1 MRATMETENN
11 GFIKYHLPCPLCSS
25 SDAVSINKDGSAY
38 CFSCQ
43 EYIKEYNME
52 TQQVN
57 TTNSANEYEVKDYLK
72 QSNFAEIIDRNI
84 REQTCKRFGVTVKMD
99 SVGTITN
106 HYYPYHDKQGAK
118 IATKTRY
125 TKLKEFSIQGNTK
138 FSGLFGE
145 HLFSKNKYIIITEGE
160 LDCLSA
166 YQIFKTEKYETP
178 VVSIKNGIT
187 SAVKDIK
194 TSLDFLEQFDNV
206 IINFD
211 NDKQGQEGAMK
222 VAELFSP
229 GKCKVMH
236 LPEGYKDASDC
247 LSKNKLQLYTKAFWD
262 AKLYAPDGIINANI
276 LFDEITK
283 PTLKSFVQYPFEGM
297 NKITYGLRPSEL
309 VTFTAG
315 SGLGK
320 TQVMREI
327 VHHIIKST
335 KDNIGLLMLEETP
348 VITSKGLMSIEANQR
363 LHLPDVHVSKDE
375 MKTYFDATVGTGRV
389 FMFDHFGS
397 NSIDNIVSRVRYLAK
412 GLDCKYV
419 IIDHVSIIVSDQSH
433 GDERRAL
440 DEIMTRLRTLV
451 QETGLSM
458 IVVSHLRRPEG
469 KGHEEGAS
477 TSLSQLRGSASIGQ
491 LSDMVIGLE
500 RDAQNSDPDIRNTTR
515 IRVLKNRFS
524 GLTGPCCDLKY
535 DVDTGRLNEVQM
547 VDDEI

>member
-1 MRATMETENN
+1 METNDN
-11 GFIKYHLPCPLCSS
+11 GFIKYHMPCPLCSS

-43 EYIKEYNME
+43 EYMKEYNME
-52 TQQVN
+52 TQEIQS
-57 TTNSANEYEVKDYLK
+57 TKSTNEYEVKDYLK
-72 QSNFAEIIDRNI
+72 QSNYAEIIDRNI
-84 REQTCKRFGVTVKMD
+84 KEQTCKRYGVTVKMD
-99 SVGTITN
+99 SIGNITN

-125 TKLKEFSIQGNTK
+125 TKLKEFSLQGNTK
-138 FSGLFGE
+138 LSGLFGE
-145 HLFSKNKYIIITEGE
+145 HLFTKNKYVIITEGE
-160 LDCLSA
+160 LDALSA
-166 YQIFKTEKYETP
+166 YQMFKTDRYETP

-194 TSLDFLEQFDNV
+194 GSLDWLEQFENV

-211 NDKQGQEGAMK
+211 NDEQGREGALK

-229 GKCKVMH
+229 GKCKILH

-247 LSKNKLQLYTKAFWD
+247 LTQNKIQVYTKAFWD
-262 AKLYAPDGIINANI
+262 AKIYAPDGIINASI
-276 LFDEITK
+276 LFDAITK

-297 NKITYGLRPSEL
+297 NKITYGIRPSEL
-309 VTFTAG
+309 ITFTAG

-320 TQVMREI
+320 TQVMREV
-327 VHHIIKST
+327 VHHMIKST
-335 KDNIGLLMLEETP
+335 EDNIGLLMLEETP

-363 LHLPDVHVSKDE
+363 LHLPDVHVSKEE

-412 GLDCKYV
+412 GLDCKYI

-451 QETGLSM
+451 QETGVAM
-458 IVVSHLRRPEG
+458 IVVSHLRRPDG
-469 KGHEEGAS
+469 KGHEEGAA

-500 RDAQNSDPDIRNTTR
+500 RDAQNADPEIRNTTR
-515 IRVLKNRFS
+515 VRVLKNRFA
-524 GLTGPCCDLKY
+524 GLTGPCCDLQY
-535 DVDTGRLNEVQM
+535 DVDTGRLKEVNI
-547 VDDEI
+547 DAI

>member
-1 MRATMETENN
+1 MRATMEENKN
-11 GFIKYHLPCPLCSS
+11 GFVKYHLPCPLCEST
-25 SDAVSINKDGSAY
+25 DAVSVNADNSAY

-43 EYIKEYNME
+43 QYIKEYNME
-52 TQQVN
+52 TQQA
-57 TTNSANEYEVKDYLK
+57 TNSNHEYEVKNFTKESDY
-72 QSNFAEIIDRNI
+72 AEIIDRNI
-84 REQTCKRFGVTVKMD
+84 SEQTCRKFGVTVKMD
-99 SVGTITN
+99 NVGNIIN
-106 HYYPYHDKQGAK
+106 HYYPYHDNQGSK

-138 FSGLFGE
+138 NSGLFGQ

-166 YQIFKTEKYETP
+166 YQMMLKGTYHTP

-194 TSLDFLEQFDNV
+194 LSLEWLENNFENV
-206 IINFD
+206 LINFD
-211 NDKQGQEGAMK
+211 NDEHGIDGAYK

-229 GKCKVMH
+229 GKCKIIN
-236 LPEGYKDASDC
+236 LPKEFKDASDC
-247 LSKNKLQLYTKAFWD
+247 LTKNKIQIYTKAFWD
-262 AKLYAPDGIINANI
+262 AKVYAPDGIINANI
-276 LFDEITK
+276 LFDEISK
-283 PTLKSFVQYPFEGM
+283 PTLQSFVQYPFEGL
-297 NKITYGLRPSEL
+297 NKITYGLRPAEL

-320 TQVMREI
+320 TQVMREV

-335 KDNIGLLMLEETP
+335 EDNIGLLMLEETP

-363 LHLPDVHVSKDE
+363 LHLPDVHVSKE
-375 MKTYFDATVGTGRV
+375 ELKTYFDSTVGTGRV

-397 NSIDNIVSRVRYLAK
+397 NSIDNIVSRVRFLAK
-412 GLDCKYV
+412 GLDCKYIV
-419 IIDHVSIIVSDQSH
+419 IDHVSIIVSDQSH

-451 QETGLSM
+451 QETGVSM
-458 IVVSHLRRPEG
+458 IVVSHLRRPDG
-469 KGHEEGAS
+469 KGHEEGAA

-500 RDAQNSDPDIRNTTR
+500 RDAQNDDPEIRNTTR

-524 GLTGPCCDLKY
+524 GITGPCCDLKY
-535 DVDTGRLNEVQM
+535 DIDTGRLNEVTSS
-547 VDDEI
+547 DF

>member
-11 GFIKYHLPCPLCSS
+11 GFVKYHLPCPLCSS
-25 SDAVSINKDGSAY
+25 SDAVSVNKDGSAY

-52 TQQVN
+52 TTEIQS
-57 TTNSANEYEVKDYLK
+57 TNSTNEYEVSNYLK
-72 QSNFAEIIDRNI
+72 QSNYAEIIDRNI
-84 REQTCKRFGVTVKMD
+84 KEQTCRRYGVTVKMD
-99 SVGTITN
+99 SVGNITN

-125 TKLKEFSIQGNTK
+125 TKLKEFSLQGNTK
-138 FSGLFGE
+138 LSGLFGE
-145 HLFSKNKYIIITEGE
+145 HLFNKNKYVIITEGE

-166 YQIFKTEKYETP
+166 YQMFKTDKYETP

-194 TSLDFLEQFDNV
+194 GSLDWLEQFDNV

-211 NDKQGQEGAMK
+211 NDDQGREGALK

-229 GKCKVMH
+229 GKCKILH
-236 LPEGYKDASDC
+236 LPNGYKDASDC
-247 LSKNKLQLYTKAFWD
+247 LSKNKIQVYTKAFWD

-283 PTLKSFVQYPFEGM
+283 PTLKSFVQYPFEGI
-297 NKITYGLRPSEL
+297 NKLTYGIRPAEL
-309 VTFTAG
+309 ITFTAG

-327 VHHIIKST
+327 VHHMIKST
-335 KDNIGLLMLEETP
+335 TDNIGLLMLEETP

-363 LHLPDVHVSKDE
+363 LHLPDVHVSKEE

-451 QETGLSM
+451 QETGVSM
-458 IVVSHLRRPEG
+458 IVVSHLRRPDG
-469 KGHEEGAS
+469 KGHEEGAA

-500 RDAQNSDPDIRNTTR
+500 RDAQNDDPEIRNTTR
-515 IRVLKNRFS
+515 VRVLKNRFA
-524 GLTGPCCDLKY
+524 GLTGPCCNLQY
-535 DVDTGRLNEVQM
+535 DVDTGRLKEVNL
-547 VDDEI
+547 DEI

>member
-1 MRATMETENN
+1 METNNN

-25 SDAVSINKDGSAY
+25 SDAVSMNKDGSAY

-52 TQQVN
+52 TQEIE
-57 TTNSANEYEVKDYLK
+57 TTKSKNEYEVKDYLK
-72 QSNFAEIIDRNI
+72 QSNYAEIIDRNI
-84 REQTCKRFGVTVKMD
+84 KEPTCKRYGVTVKMD
-99 SVGTITN
+99 SIGNITN

-125 TKLKEFSIQGNTK
+125 TKLKEFSLQGNTK
-138 FSGLFGE
+138 LSGLFGE
-145 HLFSKNKYIIITEGE
+145 HLFSKNKYVIITEGE

-166 YQIFKTEKYETP
+166 YQMFKTDRYETP

-194 TSLDFLEQFDNV
+194 GSLDWLEQFDNV

-211 NDKQGQEGAMK
+211 NDDQGREGALK

-229 GKCKVMH
+229 GKCKIIH

-247 LSKNKLQLYTKAFWD
+247 LQKNKIQIYTKAFWD

-297 NKITYGLRPSEL
+297 NKITYGIRPSEL
-309 VTFTAG
+309 ITFTAG

-320 TQVMREI
+320 TQVMREV
-327 VHHIIKST
+327 VHHMIKST
-335 KDNIGLLMLEETP
+335 EDNIGLLMLEETP

-363 LHLPDVHVSKDE
+363 LHLPDVHVSKEE

-412 GLDCKYV
+412 GLDCKYI

-451 QETGLSM
+451 QETGVAM

-469 KGHEEGAS
+469 KGHEEGAA

-500 RDAQNSDPDIRNTTR
+500 RDAQNDDPDIRNTTR
-515 IRVLKNRFS
+515 VRVLKNRFA
-524 GLTGPCCDLKY
+524 GLTGPCCDLRY
-535 DVDTGRLNEVQM
+535 DADTGRLKEVE
-547 VDDEI
+547 VDEI

>member
-1 MRATMETENN
+1 METEKN
-11 GFIKYHLPCPLCSS
+11 GFVKYHLPCPLCPS
-25 SDAVSINKDGSAY
+25 SDAVSLNKDGSAF

-43 EYIKEYNME
+43 QYIKEYNME
-52 TQQVN
+52 TTEIQS
-57 TTNSANEYEVKDYLK
+57 TNSRNEYEVSDYLK
-72 QSNFAEIIDRNI
+72 QSNYAEIIDRNI
-84 REQTCKRFGVTVKMD
+84 KEQTCRRYGVQVKMD
-99 SVGTITN
+99 SVGNITN

-125 TKLKEFSIQGNTK
+125 TKLKEFSLQGNTK
-138 FSGLFGE
+138 LSGLFGE
-145 HLFSKNKYIIITEGE
+145 HLFNKNKYIIITEGE

-166 YQIFKTEKYETP
+166 YQMFKTDRYETP

-194 TSLDFLEQFDNV
+194 GSLDWLEQFDNV

-211 NDKQGQEGAMK
+211 NDEQGREGALK

-229 GKCKVMH
+229 GKCKILN
-236 LPEGYKDASDC
+236 LPNEYKDASDC
-247 LSKNKLQLYTKAFWD
+247 LSKNKIQVYTKAFWD

-283 PTLKSFVQYPFEGM
+283 PTLKSFVQYPFEGI
-297 NKITYGLRPSEL
+297 NKLTYGIRPSEL
-309 VTFTAG
+309 ITFTAG

-327 VHHIIKST
+327 VHHMIKST

-348 VITSKGLMSIEANQR
+348 VITSKGLMSVEANQR
-363 LHLPDVHVSKDE
+363 LHLPDVHVSKEE

-412 GLDCKYV
+412 GLDCKYI

-451 QETGLSM
+451 QETGVSM
-458 IVVSHLRRPEG
+458 IVVSHLRRPDG
-469 KGHEEGAS
+469 KGHEEGAA

-500 RDAQNSDPDIRNTTR
+500 RDAQNDDPEIRNTTR
-515 IRVLKNRFS
+515 VRVLKNRFA
-524 GLTGPCCDLKY
+524 GLTGPCCNLQY
-535 DVDTGRLNEVQM
+535 DVDTGRLKEVNL
-547 VDDEI
+547 DDI

>member
-1 MRATMETENN
+1 METNNN

-25 SDAVSINKDGSAY
+25 SDAVSMNKDGSAY

-43 EYIKEYNME
+43 EHIKEYNME
-52 TQQVN
+52 TQEIQS
-57 TTNSANEYEVKDYLK
+57 TKSTNEYEVKDYLK
-72 QSNFAEIIDRNI
+72 QSNYAEIVDRNI
-84 REQTCKRFGVTVKMD
+84 KEPTCKRYGVTVKMD

-125 TKLKEFSIQGNTK
+125 TKLKEFSLQGNTK
-138 FSGLFGE
+138 VSGLFGE

-166 YQIFKTEKYETP
+166 YQMFKTDRYETP

-194 TSLDFLEQFDNV
+194 GSLDWLEKFDNV

-211 NDKQGQEGAMK
+211 NDEQGRVGALK

-229 GKCKVMH
+229 GKCKILH

-247 LSKNKLQLYTKAFWD
+247 LQKNKIQIYTKAFWD

-276 LFDEITK
+276 LFDDITK
-283 PTLKSFVQYPFEGM
+283 PNLKSFVQYPFEGM
-297 NKITYGLRPSEL
+297 NKITYGIRPSEL
-309 VTFTAG
+309 ITFTAG

-320 TQVMREI
+320 TQVMREV
-327 VHHIIKST
+327 VHHMIKST
-335 KDNIGLLMLEETP
+335 EDNIGLLMLEETP

-363 LHLPDVHVSKDE
+363 LHLPDVHVSKEE

-412 GLDCKYV
+412 GLDCKYI

-451 QETGLSM
+451 QETGVAM
-458 IVVSHLRRPEG
+458 IVVSHLRRPDG
-469 KGHEEGAS
+469 KGHEEGAA

-500 RDAQNSDPDIRNTTR
+500 RDAQNDDPDIRNTTR
-515 IRVLKNRFS
+515 VRVLKNRFA
-524 GLTGPCCDLKY
+524 GLTGPCCDLRY
-535 DVDTGRLNEVQM
+535 DADTGRLKEVE
-547 VDDEI
+547 VDEI

>member
-1 MRATMETENN
+1 MEETNKN
-11 GFIKYHLPCPLCSS
+11 GFVKFHLPCPLCSS
-25 SDAVSINKDGSAY
+25 SDAVSVNADNSAY

-43 EYIKEYNME
+43 EYIREYDME
-52 TQQVN
+52 LQP
-57 TTNSANEYEVKDYLK
+57 TTNSNNEYEVKDYMK
-72 QSNFAEIIDRNI
+72 DSNYAEIIDRNI
-84 REQTCKRFGVTVKMD
+84 SEQTCKKFGVTVKMD
-99 SVGTITN
+99 NMGTITN
-106 HYYPYHDKQGAK
+106 HYYPYHDTQGAK

-138 FSGLFGE
+138 NSGLFGE
-145 HLFSKNKYIIITEGE
+145 HLFSKNKYCIITEGE

-166 YQIFKTEKYETP
+166 YQMMLKGTYHTP
-178 VVSIKNGIT
+178 VVSIKNGIS

-194 TSLDFLEQFDNV
+194 TSLEWLENNFDNV

-211 NDKQGQEGAMK
+211 NDEQGRVGAMK

-236 LPEGYKDASDC
+236 LPEGFKDASDC
-247 LSKNKLQLYTKAFWD
+247 LTKNKIQIYNKTFWD
-262 AKLYAPDGIINANI
+262 AKVFAPDGIINANT
-276 LFDEITK
+276 LLDAVLKPIT
-283 PTLKSFVQYPFEGM
+283 KSFVQYPFEGL

-320 TQVMREI
+320 TQVMREV

-335 KDNIGLLMLEETP
+335 EDKIGLLMLEETP
-348 VITSKGLMSIEANQR
+348 VITSKGLMSVEANQR
-363 LHLPDVHVSKDE
+363 LHLPDVHVSKEE

-397 NSIDNIVSRVRYLAK
+397 NSIDNIVSRVRFLAK
-412 GLDCKYV
+412 GLDCKYIV
-419 IIDHVSIIVSDQSH
+419 IDHISIIVSDQQH

-451 QETGLSM
+451 QETGVSM

-500 RDAQNSDPDIRNTTR
+500 RDAQNDDPDIRNTTR

-524 GLTGPCCDLKY
+524 GITGPCCDLRY
-535 DVDTGRLNEVQM
+535 DIDTGRLTEVKS
-547 VDDEI
+547 DDF

>member
-1 MRATMETENN
+1 METNNN

-25 SDAVSINKDGSAY
+25 SDAVSMNKDGSAY

-43 EYIKEYNME
+43 EHIKEYNME
-52 TQQVN
+52 TQEIQS
-57 TTNSANEYEVKDYLK
+57 TKSTNEYEVKDYLK
-72 QSNFAEIIDRNI
+72 QSNYAEIVDRNI
-84 REQTCKRFGVTVKMD
+84 KEPTCKRYGVTVKMD

-125 TKLKEFSIQGNTK
+125 TKLKEFSLQGNTK
-138 FSGLFGE
+138 VSGLFGE

-166 YQIFKTEKYETP
+166 YQMFKTDRYETP

-194 TSLDFLEQFDNV
+194 GSLDWLEKFDNV

-211 NDKQGQEGAMK
+211 NDEQGRVGALK

-229 GKCKVMH
+229 GKCKILH

-247 LSKNKLQLYTKAFWD
+247 LQKNKIQIYTKAFWD

-276 LFDEITK
+276 LFDDITK
-283 PTLKSFVQYPFEGM
+283 PNLKSFVQYPFEGM
-297 NKITYGLRPSEL
+297 NKITYGIRPSEL
-309 VTFTAG
+309 ITFTAG

-320 TQVMREI
+320 TQVMREV
-327 VHHIIKST
+327 VHHMIKST
-335 KDNIGLLMLEETP
+335 ADNIGLLMLEETP

-363 LHLPDVHVSKDE
+363 LHLPDVHVSKEE

-412 GLDCKYV
+412 GLDCKYI

-451 QETGLSM
+451 QETGVAM

-469 KGHEEGAS
+469 KGHEEGAA

-500 RDAQNSDPDIRNTTR
+500 RDAQNDDPDVRNTTR
-515 IRVLKNRFS
+515 VRVLKNRFS
-524 GLTGPCCDLKY
+524 GLTGPCCDLRY
-535 DVDTGRLNEVQM
+535 DADTGRLKEVE
-547 VDDEI
+547 VDEI

>member
-1 MRATMETENN
+1 MRATMETNDN
-11 GFIKYHLPCPLCSS
+11 GFIKYHMPCPLCSS

-43 EYIKEYNME
+43 EYMKEYNME
-52 TQQVN
+52 TQEIQS
-57 TTNSANEYEVKDYLK
+57 TKSTNEYEVKDYLK
-72 QSNFAEIIDRNI
+72 QSNYAEIIDRNI
-84 REQTCKRFGVTVKMD
+84 KEQTCKRYGVTVKMD
-99 SVGTITN
+99 SIGNITN

-125 TKLKEFSIQGNTK
+125 TKLKEFSLQGNTK
-138 FSGLFGE
+138 LSGLFGE
-145 HLFSKNKYIIITEGE
+145 HLFTKNKYVIITEGE
-160 LDCLSA
+160 LDALSA
-166 YQIFKTEKYETP
+166 YQMFKTDRYETP

-194 TSLDFLEQFDNV
+194 GSLDWLEQFENV

-211 NDKQGQEGAMK
+211 NDEQGREGALK

-229 GKCKVMH
+229 GKCKILH

-247 LSKNKLQLYTKAFWD
+247 LTQNKIQVYTKAFWD
-262 AKLYAPDGIINANI
+262 AKIYAPDGIINANI
-276 LFDEITK
+276 LFDAITK

-297 NKITYGLRPSEL
+297 NKITYGIRPSEL
-309 VTFTAG
+309 ITFTAG

-320 TQVMREI
+320 TQVMREV
-327 VHHIIKST
+327 VHHMIKST
-335 KDNIGLLMLEETP
+335 EDNIGLLMLEETP

-363 LHLPDVHVSKDE
+363 LHLPDVHVSKEE

-412 GLDCKYV
+412 GLDCKYI

-451 QETGLSM
+451 QETGVAM
-458 IVVSHLRRPEG
+458 IVVSHLRRPDG
-469 KGHEEGAS
+469 KGHEEGAA

-500 RDAQNSDPDIRNTTR
+500 RDAQNADPEIRNTTR
-515 IRVLKNRFS
+515 VRVLKNRFA
-524 GLTGPCCDLKY
+524 GLTGPCCDLQY
-535 DVDTGRLNEVQM
+535 DVDTGRLKEVNI
-547 VDDEI
+547 DAI

>member
-1 MRATMETENN
+1 MEEINKN
-11 GFIKYHLPCPLCSS
+11 GFVKFHLPCPLCSS
-25 SDAVSINKDGSAY
+25 SDAVSVNADNSAY

-43 EYIKEYNME
+43 EYIKEYDME
-52 TQQVN
+52 LQPA
-57 TTNSANEYEVKDYLK
+57 TNSNNEYEVKDYMK
-72 QSNFAEIIDRNI
+72 ESNYAEIIDRNI
-84 REQTCKRFGVTVKMD
+84 SEQTCKKFGVTVKMD
-99 SVGTITN
+99 NMGTITN
-106 HYYPYHDKQGAK
+106 HYYPYHDTQGAK

-138 FSGLFGE
+138 NSGLFGQ
-145 HLFSKNKYIIITEGE
+145 HLFSKNKYVIITEGE

-166 YQIFKTEKYETP
+166 YQMMLKGTYHTP
-178 VVSIKNGIT
+178 VVSIKNGIS

-194 TSLDFLEQFDNV
+194 TSLEWLENNFANV
-206 IINFD
+206 IVNFD
-211 NDKQGQEGAMK
+211 NDEHGLDGAMK

-229 GKCKVMH
+229 GKCKIMH
-236 LPEGYKDASDC
+236 LPEGFKDASDC
-247 LSKNKLQLYTKAFWD
+247 LSKNKIQIYNKTFWD
-262 AKLYAPDGIINANI
+262 AKVFAPDGIINANT
-276 LFDEITK
+276 LLDEILK
-283 PTLKSFVQYPFEGM
+283 PITKSFVQYPFEGL

-320 TQVMREI
+320 TQVMREV

-335 KDNIGLLMLEETP
+335 EDNIGLLMLEETP
-348 VITSKGLMSIEANQR
+348 VITSKGLMSVEANQR
-363 LHLPDVHVSKDE
+363 LHLPDVHVSKEE
-375 MKTYFDATVGTGRV
+375 MTTYFDSTVGTGRV

-397 NSIDNIVSRVRYLAK
+397 NSIDNIVSRVRFLAK
-412 GLDCKYV
+412 GLDCKYIV
-419 IIDHVSIIVSDQSH
+419 IDHISIIVSDQQH

-451 QETGLSM
+451 QETGVSM

-469 KGHEEGAS
+469 KGHEEGAA

-500 RDAQNSDPDIRNTTR
+500 RDAQNEDPEIRNTTR

-524 GLTGPCCDLKY
+524 GITGPCCDLKY
-535 DVDTGRLNEVQM
+535 DIDTGRLT
-547 VDDEI
+547 EIKSNDF

>member
-1 MRATMETENN
+1 MEEINKK
-11 GFIKYHLPCPLCSS
+11 GFVKYHLPCPLCSS
-25 SDAVSINKDGSAY
+25 SDAVSVNADNSAY

-43 EYIKEYNME
+43 EFIKEYDME
-52 TQQVN
+52 LQPTITQ
-57 TTNSANEYEVKDYLK
+57 SKNEYEVKDFMK
-72 QSNFAEIIDRNI
+72 DSNYAEIIDRNI
-84 REQTCKRFGVTVKMD
+84 SEDTCKKFGVTVKMD
-99 SVGTITN
+99 NMGTITN
-106 HYYPYHDKQGAK
+106 HYYPYHDTQGAK

-138 FSGLFGE
+138 DSGLFGQ
-145 HLFSKNKYIIITEGE
+145 HLFSKNKYCIITEGE
-160 LDCLSA
+160 LDALSS
-166 YQIFKTEKYETP
+166 YQMMLKGNYHTP
-178 VVSIKNGIT
+178 VVSIKNGIS

-194 TSLDFLEQFDNV
+194 NSLEWLENNFDNV
-206 IINFD
+206 IVNFD
-211 NDKQGQEGAMK
+211 NDEHGIDGAMK

-229 GKCKVMH
+229 GKCKIMH
-236 LPEGYKDASDC
+236 LPEGFKDASDC
-247 LSKNKLQLYTKAFWD
+247 LTKNKIQIYNKTFWD
-262 AKLYAPDGIINANI
+262 AKVFAPDGIINANT
-276 LFDEITK
+276 LLDAVLKPIT
-283 PTLKSFVQYPFEGM
+283 KSFVQYPFEGL

-320 TQVMREI
+320 TQVMREV

-335 KDNIGLLMLEETP
+335 EDNIGLLMLEETP
-348 VITSKGLMSIEANQR
+348 VITSKGLMSVEANQR
-363 LHLPDVHVSKDE
+363 LHLPDVHVSKEE

-397 NSIDNIVSRVRYLAK
+397 NSIDNIVSRVRFLAK
-412 GLDCKYV
+412 GLDCKYIV
-419 IIDHVSIIVSDQSH
+419 IDHISIIVSDQQH

-451 QETGLSM
+451 QETGVSM

-469 KGHEEGAS
+469 KGHEEGAA

-500 RDAQNSDPDIRNTTR
+500 RDAQNDDPDIRNTTR

-524 GLTGPCCDLKY
+524 GITGPCCDLKY
-535 DVDTGRLNEVQM
+535 DIDTGRLTEVKS
-547 VDDEI
+547 DDF

>member
-1 MRATMETENN
+1 METEKN
-11 GFIKYHLPCPLCSS
+11 GFVKYHLPCPLCSS
-25 SDAVSINKDGSAY
+25 TDAVSVNKDGSAY

-52 TQQVN
+52 TTEIQS
-57 TTNSANEYEVKDYLK
+57 TNSKNEYEVSDYLK
-72 QSNFAEIIDRNI
+72 QSNYAEIIDRNI
-84 REQTCKRFGVTVKMD
+84 REQTCKRYGVTVKMD
-99 SVGTITN
+99 SVGNITN

-125 TKLKEFSIQGNTK
+125 TKLKEFSLQGNTK
-138 FSGLFGE
+138 LSGLFGE
-145 HLFSKNKYIIITEGE
+145 HLFNKNKYIIITEGE

-166 YQIFKTEKYETP
+166 YQMFKTDRYETP

-194 TSLDFLEQFDNV
+194 GSLDWLEQFNNV

-211 NDKQGQEGAMK
+211 NDEQGREGALK

-229 GKCKVMH
+229 GKCKILH
-236 LPEGYKDASDC
+236 LPNGYKDASDC
-247 LSKNKLQLYTKAFWD
+247 LSKNKIQVYTKAFWD

-283 PTLKSFVQYPFEGM
+283 PTLKSFVQYPFEGI
-297 NKITYGLRPSEL
+297 NKLTYGIRPSEL
-309 VTFTAG
+309 ITFTAG

-327 VHHIIKST
+327 VHHMIKST
-335 KDNIGLLMLEETP
+335 TDNIGLLMLEETP
-348 VITSKGLMSIEANQR
+348 VITSKGLMSVEANQR
-363 LHLPDVHVSKDE
+363 LHLPDVHVSKEE

-397 NSIDNIVSRVRYLAK
+397 NSIDNIVSRVRFLAK
-412 GLDCKYV
+412 GLDCKYI

-451 QETGLSM
+451 QETGVSM
-458 IVVSHLRRPEG
+458 IVVSHLRRPDG
-469 KGHEEGAS
+469 KGHEEGAA

-500 RDAQNSDPDIRNTTR
+500 RDAQNDDPEIRNTTR
-515 IRVLKNRFS
+515 VRVLKNRFA
-524 GLTGPCCDLKY
+524 GLTGPCCNLQY
-535 DVDTGRLNEVQM
+535 DVDTGRLKEVNL
-547 VDDEI
+547 DDI

>member
-1 MRATMETENN
+1 MEEINKN
-11 GFIKYHLPCPLCSS
+11 GFVKFHLPCPLCSS
-25 SDAVSINKDGSAY
+25 SDAVSVNADNSAY

-43 EYIKEYNME
+43 QYIREYDME
-52 TQQVN
+52 LQP
-57 TTNSANEYEVKDYLK
+57 TTSSNNEYEVKDYMK
-72 QSNFAEIIDRNI
+72 ESNYAEIIDRNI
-84 REQTCKRFGVTVKMD
+84 SEQTCKKFGVTVKMD
-99 SVGTITN
+99 NMGTITN
-106 HYYPYHDKQGAK
+106 HYYPYHDTQGAK

-125 TKLKEFSIQGNTK
+125 TKLKEFSIQGNTRN
-138 FSGLFGE
+138 SGLFGQ
-145 HLFSKNKYIIITEGE
+145 HLFSKNKYCIITEGE

-166 YQIFKTEKYETP
+166 YQMMLKGTYHTP
-178 VVSIKNGIT
+178 VVSIKNGIS

-194 TSLDFLEQFDNV
+194 TSLEWLENNFDNV

-211 NDKQGQEGAMK
+211 NDEQGREGAMK

-236 LPEGYKDASDC
+236 LPEGFKDASDC
-247 LSKNKLQLYTKAFWD
+247 LSKNKIQIYNKTFWD
-262 AKLYAPDGIINANI
+262 AKVFAPDGIINANI
-276 LFDEITK
+276 LFDEVAKPIT
-283 PTLKSFVQYPFEGM
+283 KSFVQYPFEGL
-297 NKITYGLRPSEL
+297 NKITYGLRPAEL

-320 TQVMREI
+320 TQVMREV

-348 VITSKGLMSIEANQR
+348 VITTKGLMSVEANQR
-363 LHLPDVHVSKDE
+363 LHLPDVHVSKEE
-375 MKTYFDATVGTGRV
+375 MRTYFDATVGTGRV
-389 FMFDHFGS
+389 YMFDHFGS
-397 NSIDNIVSRVRYLAK
+397 NSIDNIVSRVRFLAK

-451 QETGLSM
+451 QETGVSM
-458 IVVSHLRRPEG
+458 IVVSHLRRPDG
-469 KGHEEGAS
+469 KGHEEGAA

-500 RDAQNSDPDIRNTTR
+500 RDAQNDDPDIRNTTR

-524 GLTGPCCDLKY
+524 GITGPCCDLKY
-535 DVDTGRLNEVQM
+535 DIDTGRLNEVKS
-547 VDDEI
+547 DDF

>member
-1 MRATMETENN
+1 MEEINKN
-11 GFIKYHLPCPLCSS
+11 GFVKFHLPCPLCSS
-25 SDAVSINKDGSAY
+25 SDAVSVNADNSAY

-43 EYIKEYNME
+43 QYIREYDME
-52 TQQVN
+52 LQP
-57 TTNSANEYEVKDYLK
+57 TTNSNNEYEVKDYMK
-72 QSNFAEIIDRNI
+72 DSNYAEIIDRNI
-84 REQTCKRFGVTVKMD
+84 SEQTCKKFGVTVKMD
-99 SVGTITN
+99 NMGTITN
-106 HYYPYHDKQGAK
+106 HYYPYHDTQGAK

-125 TKLKEFSIQGNTK
+125 TKLKEFSIQGNTRN
-138 FSGLFGE
+138 SGLFGQ
-145 HLFSKNKYIIITEGE
+145 HLFSKNKYCIITEGE

-166 YQIFKTEKYETP
+166 YQMMLKGTYHTP
-178 VVSIKNGIT
+178 VVSIKNGIS

-194 TSLDFLEQFDNV
+194 TSLEWLENNFENV

-211 NDKQGQEGAMK
+211 NDEQGREGAMK

-236 LPEGYKDASDC
+236 LPEGFKDASDC
-247 LSKNKLQLYTKAFWD
+247 LSKNKIQIYNKTFWD
-262 AKLYAPDGIINANI
+262 AKVFAPDGIINANI
-276 LFDEITK
+276 LFDEVAKPIT
-283 PTLKSFVQYPFEGM
+283 KSFVQYPFEGL
-297 NKITYGLRPSEL
+297 NKITYGLRPAEL

-320 TQVMREI
+320 TQVMREV

-348 VITSKGLMSIEANQR
+348 VITTKGLMSVEANQR
-363 LHLPDVHVSKDE
+363 LHLPDVHVSKEE
-375 MKTYFDATVGTGRV
+375 MRTYFDATVGTGRV
-389 FMFDHFGS
+389 YMFDHFGS
-397 NSIDNIVSRVRYLAK
+397 NSIDNIVSRVRFLAK

-451 QETGLSM
+451 QETGVSM
-458 IVVSHLRRPEG
+458 IVVSHLRRPDG
-469 KGHEEGAS
+469 KGHEEGAA

-500 RDAQNSDPDIRNTTR
+500 RDAQNDDPDIRNTTR

-524 GLTGPCCDLKY
+524 GITGPCCDLKY
-535 DVDTGRLNEVQM
+535 DIDTGRLNEVKS
-547 VDDEI
+547 DDF

>member
-1 MRATMETENN
+1 METENN
-11 GFIKYHLPCPLCSS
+11 GFVKYHLPCPLCSS
-25 SDAVSINKDGSAY
+25 SDAVSVNKDGSAY

-52 TQQVN
+52 TTEIQS
-57 TTNSANEYEVKDYLK
+57 TNSTNEYEVSNYLK
-72 QSNFAEIIDRNI
+72 QSNYAEIIDRNI
-84 REQTCKRFGVTVKMD
+84 KEQTCRRYGVTVKMD
-99 SVGTITN
+99 SVGNITN

-125 TKLKEFSIQGNTK
+125 TKLKEFSLQGNTK
-138 FSGLFGE
+138 LSGLFGE
-145 HLFSKNKYIIITEGE
+145 HLFNKNKYIIITEGE

-166 YQIFKTEKYETP
+166 YQMFKTDKYETP

-194 TSLDFLEQFDNV
+194 GSLDWLEQFDNV

-211 NDKQGQEGAMK
+211 NDDQGREGALK

-229 GKCKVMH
+229 GKCKILH
-236 LPEGYKDASDC
+236 LPNGYKDASDC
-247 LSKNKLQLYTKAFWD
+247 LSKNKIQVYTKAFWD

-283 PTLKSFVQYPFEGM
+283 PTLKSFVQYPFEGI
-297 NKITYGLRPSEL
+297 NKLTYGIRPSEL
-309 VTFTAG
+309 ITFTAG

-327 VHHIIKST
+327 VHHMIKST
-335 KDNIGLLMLEETP
+335 TDNIGLLMLEETP

-363 LHLPDVHVSKDE
+363 LHLPDVHVSKEE

-451 QETGLSM
+451 QETGVSM
-458 IVVSHLRRPEG
+458 IVVSHLRRPDG
-469 KGHEEGAS
+469 KGHEEGAA

-500 RDAQNSDPDIRNTTR
+500 RDAQNDDPEIRNTTR
-515 IRVLKNRFS
+515 VRVLKNRFA
-524 GLTGPCCDLKY
+524 GLTGPCCNLQY
-535 DVDTGRLNEVQM
+535 DVDTGRLKEVNL
-547 VDDEI
+547 DEI

>member
-1 MRATMETENN
+1 MEEINKN
-11 GFIKYHLPCPLCSS
+11 GFVKFHLPCPLCSS
-25 SDAVSINKDGSAY
+25 SDAVSVNADNSAY

-43 EYIKEYNME
+43 QYIREYDME
-52 TQQVN
+52 LQP
-57 TTNSANEYEVKDYLK
+57 TTSSNNEYEVKDYMK
-72 QSNFAEIIDRNI
+72 ESNYAEIIDRNI
-84 REQTCKRFGVTVKMD
+84 SEQTCKKFGVTVKMD
-99 SVGTITN
+99 NMGTITN
-106 HYYPYHDKQGAK
+106 HYYPYHDTQGAK

-125 TKLKEFSIQGNTK
+125 TKLKEFSIQGNTRN
-138 FSGLFGE
+138 SGLFGQ
-145 HLFSKNKYIIITEGE
+145 HLFSKNKYCIITEGE

-166 YQIFKTEKYETP
+166 YQMMLKGTYHTP
-178 VVSIKNGIT
+178 VVSIKNGIS

-194 TSLDFLEQFDNV
+194 TSLEWLENNFENV

-211 NDKQGQEGAMK
+211 NDEQGREGAMK

-236 LPEGYKDASDC
+236 LPEGFKDASDC
-247 LSKNKLQLYTKAFWD
+247 LSKNKIQIYNKTFWD
-262 AKLYAPDGIINANI
+262 AKVFAPDGIINANI
-276 LFDEITK
+276 LFDEVAKPIT
-283 PTLKSFVQYPFEGM
+283 KSFVQYPFEGL
-297 NKITYGLRPSEL
+297 NKITYGLRPAEL

-320 TQVMREI
+320 TQVMREV

-348 VITSKGLMSIEANQR
+348 VITSKGLMSVEANQR
-363 LHLPDVHVSKDE
+363 LHLPDVHVSKEE
-375 MKTYFDATVGTGRV
+375 MRTYFDATVGTGRV
-389 FMFDHFGS
+389 YMFDHFGS
-397 NSIDNIVSRVRYLAK
+397 NSIDNIVSRVRFLAK

-451 QETGLSM
+451 QETGVSM
-458 IVVSHLRRPEG
+458 IVVSHLRRPDG
-469 KGHEEGAS
+469 KGHEEGAA

-500 RDAQNSDPDIRNTTR
+500 RDAQNDDPDIRNTTR

-524 GLTGPCCDLKY
+524 GITGPCCDLKY
-535 DVDTGRLNEVQM
+535 DIDTGRLNEVKS
-547 VDDEI
+547 DDF

>member
-1 MRATMETENN
+1 MEEVNKN
-11 GFIKYHLPCPLCSS
+11 GFVKFHLPCPLCSS
-25 SDAVSINKDGSAY
+25 SDAVSVNADNSAY

-43 EYIKEYNME
+43 EYIREYDME
-52 TQQVN
+52 LQPTSSSN
-57 TTNSANEYEVKDYLK
+57 NEYEVKDYMK
-72 QSNFAEIIDRNI
+72 ESNYAEIVDRGI
-84 REQTCKRFGVTVKMD
+84 SEQTCRKFGVTVKMD
-99 SVGTITN
+99 NMGTITN
-106 HYYPYHDKQGAK
+106 HYYPYHDTQGAK

-138 FSGLFGE
+138 NSGLFGQ
-145 HLFSKNKYIIITEGE
+145 HLFSKNKYVIITEGE
-160 LDCLSA
+160 LDALSA
-166 YQIFKTEKYETP
+166 YQMMVKGTYHTP
-178 VVSIKNGIT
+178 VVSIKNGIS

-194 TSLDFLEQFDNV
+194 TSLEWLENNFDNV
-206 IINFD
+206 IVNFD
-211 NDKQGQEGAMK
+211 NDEHGLDGAMK

-229 GKCKVMH
+229 GKCKIMH
-236 LPEGYKDASDC
+236 LPEGFKDASDC
-247 LSKNKLQLYTKAFWD
+247 LTKNKIQIYNKTFWD
-262 AKLYAPDGIINANI
+262 AKVFAPDGIINANT
-276 LFDEITK
+276 LLDDVLKPIT
-283 PTLKSFVQYPFEGM
+283 KSFVQYPFEGL

-320 TQVMREI
+320 TQVMREV

-335 KDNIGLLMLEETP
+335 EDNIGLLMLEETP
-348 VITSKGLMSIEANQR
+348 VITSKGLMSVEANQR
-363 LHLPDVHVSKDE
+363 LHLPDVHVSKEE

-397 NSIDNIVSRVRYLAK
+397 NSIDNIVSRVRFLAK
-412 GLDCKYV
+412 GLDCKYIV
-419 IIDHVSIIVSDQSH
+419 IDHISIIVSDQQH

-451 QETGLSM
+451 QETGVSM

-469 KGHEEGAS
+469 KGHEEGAA

-500 RDAQNSDPDIRNTTR
+500 RDAQNDDPEVRNTTR

-524 GLTGPCCDLKY
+524 GITGPCCDLRY
-535 DVDTGRLNEVQM
+535 DIDTGRLTEVKS
-547 VDDEI
+547 DDF

>member
-1 MRATMETENN
+1 METNNN

-25 SDAVSINKDGSAY
+25 SDAVSMNKDGSAY

-43 EYIKEYNME
+43 EHIKDYNME
-52 TQQVN
+52 TQEIQS
-57 TTNSANEYEVKDYLK
+57 TKSTNEYEVKDYLK
-72 QSNFAEIIDRNI
+72 QSNYAEIVDRNI
-84 REQTCKRFGVTVKMD
+84 KEPTCKRYGVTVKMD

-125 TKLKEFSIQGNTK
+125 TKLKEFSLQGNTK
-138 FSGLFGE
+138 VSGLFGE

-166 YQIFKTEKYETP
+166 YQMFKTDRYETP

-194 TSLDFLEQFDNV
+194 GSLDWLEKFDNV

-211 NDKQGQEGAMK
+211 NDEQGRVGALK

-229 GKCKVMH
+229 GKCKILH

-247 LSKNKLQLYTKAFWD
+247 LQKNKIQIYTKAFWD

-276 LFDEITK
+276 LFDDITK
-283 PTLKSFVQYPFEGM
+283 PNLKSFVQYPFEGM
-297 NKITYGLRPSEL
+297 NKITYGIRPSEL
-309 VTFTAG
+309 ITFTAG

-320 TQVMREI
+320 TQVMREV
-327 VHHIIKST
+327 VHHMIKST
-335 KDNIGLLMLEETP
+335 EDNIGLLMLEETP

-363 LHLPDVHVSKDE
+363 LHLPDVHVSKEE

-412 GLDCKYV
+412 GLDCKYI
-419 IIDHVSIIVSDQSH
+419 IIDPVSIIVSDQSH

-451 QETGLSM
+451 QETGVAM

-469 KGHEEGAS
+469 KGHEEGAA

-500 RDAQNSDPDIRNTTR
+500 RDAQNDDPDVRNTTR
-515 IRVLKNRFS
+515 VRVLKNRFS
-524 GLTGPCCDLKY
+524 GLTGPCCDLRY
-535 DVDTGRLNEVQM
+535 DADTGRLKEVE
-547 VDDEI
+547 VDEI

>member
-1 MRATMETENN
+1 MEENNNN
-11 GFIKYHLPCPLCSS
+11 GFVKYHLPCPLCSS
-25 SDAVSINKDGSAY
+25 SDAVSMNKDGSAY

-43 EYIKEYNME
+43 QYIKDYDME
-52 TQQVN
+52 VTED
-57 TTNSANEYEVKDYLK
+57 TTNGTNEYQTKDFLK
-72 QSNFAEIIDRNI
+72 ESNYAEIVDRNI
-84 REQTCKRFGVTVKMD
+84 KEESCKRYGVTVKVD
-99 SVGTITN
+99 SMGVITH

-118 IATKTRY
+118 IATKTRF

-138 FSGLFGE
+138 MSGLFGE
-145 HLFSKNKYIIITEGE
+145 HLFQKNKYIIITEGE

-166 YQIFKTEKYETP
+166 YQMFKTAKYETP

-194 TSLDFLEQFDNV
+194 GSLEWLETNFDNI

-211 NDKQGQEGAMK
+211 NDKHGTEGALK

-229 GKCKVMH
+229 GKCKIMN
-236 LPEGYKDASDC
+236 LPEGFKDASDC
-247 LSKNKLQLYTKAFWD
+247 LTKNNIQVYTKAFWD
-262 AKLYAPDGIINANI
+262 AKLYAPDGIINANV
-276 LFDEITK
+276 LFEEIAK
-283 PTLKSFVQYPFEGM
+283 PTTRAFVQYPFEGM
-297 NKITYGLRPSEL
+297 NKITYGIRPAEL

-320 TQVMREI
+320 TQVMRE
-327 VHHIIKST
+327 VVYHMLKST
-335 KDNIGLLMLEETP
+335 EDNIGLLMLEETP

-363 LHLPDVHVSKDE
+363 LHLPDVHVSKE
-375 MKTYFDATVGTGRV
+375 ELKTYFDATVGTGRV
-389 FMFDHFGS
+389 YMFDHFGS

-419 IIDHVSIIVSDQSH
+419 VIDHVSIIVSDQSH

-451 QETGLSM
+451 QETGVSM
-458 IVVSHLRRPEG
+458 IVVSHLRRPDG
-469 KGHEEGAS
+469 KGHEEGAA

-500 RDAQNSDPDIRNTTR
+500 RDAQNDDPEIRNTTR
-515 IRVLKNRFS
+515 VRVLKNRFS
-524 GLTGPCCDLKY
+524 GLTGPCCDLRY
-535 DVDTGRLNEVQM
+535 DVDTGRLKEVK
-547 VDDEI
+547 VDDL